1 MTAGPDATLL
11 VALDEAVAALKAP
24 LEEADRAQG
33 WTDDLRRE
41 VQAEVSINRSVLRRE
56 GLFMVWYLR
65 PRLDA
70 WMDYEGVRPG
80 RLRSLVLDVQRRLVE
95 ARSTS

>member
-1 MTAGPDATLL
+1 MAGPDATLL
-11 VALDEAVAALKAP
+11 VALDEAVAALRAP

-41 VQAEVSINRSVLRRE
+41 VQEEISVNRSVLRRQ

-70 WMDYEGVRPG
+70 WMDHEGVRPG
-80 RLRSLVLDVQRRLVE
+80 RLRSLVLDVQRRFVE

>member
-1 MTAGPDATLL
+1 M
-11 VALDEAVAALKAP
+11 ALDEVVAALKAP

-33 WTDDLRRE
+33 STGDLRRE
-41 VQAEVSINRSVLRRE
+41 VQAEISINRSVLRRE

-65 PRLDA
+65 PRLDV

-80 RLRSLVLDVQRRLVE
+80 CLRSLVLDVQRRFVE